1 MYKGMKYGGMGLGA
15 GSERTVREHVPRE
28 IRVDFKED
36 CVGIS
41 S

>member
-1 MYKGMKYGGMGLGA
+1 MYKGMKYGGMGLGV
-15 GSERTVREHVPRE
+15 GSERIVREYVFRE

-41 S
+41 F